1 MISRRLERELAGYDA
16 RLPDDGSVRLAFAC
30 AEIDDDV
37 AAGSAQAA
45 RLRLHEL
52 VGRVLASSAEVPLAR
67 HGQLSP
73 HTDVQSGES

>member
-1 MISRRLERELAGYDA
+1 MISARLERELARYDA

-37 AAGSAQAA
+37 AAGSAQTV

-52 VGRVLASSAEVPLAR
+52 VGRVLASSLEAPLAR
-67 HGQLSP
+67 HGELSP
-73 HTDVQSGES
+73 QADVQTGGS